1 MSLMKTLAK
10 VAVGVAVAKGA
21 SAMMQRRTSSGAQEA
36 GGGLLGQ
43 LQQQMQQRP
52 DMMQGRGG
60 IEDMLGGILGGG
72 AGSGGLGGLLEQLGG
87 SGATRTAQGGGL
99 NDLLGGLA
107 GAGAAGGIGSV
118 LGGMLSGGTAGST
131 PRGGFGDVLNQAI
144 ARQDEPEIAPTPEQE
159 LAAGLML
166 RAMIQAAKSDG
177 KLDDAEQ
184 ARLLEKL
191 GDVSPEEQAFVQA
204 ELQAPIDVAGLAGQ
218 VPQGLEAQ
226 IYAMSVMAI
235 DLDSQA
241 EAQYL
246 HQFAQALHLQPQTV
260 NHIHDQLGV
269 PTLYT

>member
-21 SAMMQRRTSSGAQEA
+21 SAMMQRGGGS

-43 LQQQMQQRP
+43 LQSQL
-52 DMMQGRGG
+52 QGTGG
-60 IEDMLGGILGGG
+60 ATTSRAGVEQMLGGILGGSG
-72 AGSGGLGGLLEQLGG
+72 AGSTGLGGLLESLGG
-87 SGATRTAQGGGL
+87 GVSEATGGARGGGL

-107 GAGAAGGIGSV
+107 GAGAMGGLGGL
-118 LGGMLSGGTAGST
+118 LGGMLSGGNAATAQ
-131 PRGGFGDVLNQAI
+131 PRGGFGDMLNQAI
-144 ARQDEPEIAPTPEQE
+144 ARQDEPEIAPGPEQE

-166 RAMIQAAKSDG
+166 RAMIQAAKCDG
-177 KLDDAEQ
+177 NLDDAEQ
-184 ARLLEKL
+184 ARLLDRLE
-191 GDVSPEEQAFVQA
+191 DVSPQEQAFVQA
-204 ELQAPIDVAGLAGQ
+204 ELQAPVDAAGLAGQ
-218 VPQGLEAQ
+218 VPRGLEPQ
-226 IYAMSVMAI
+226 VYTMSVMAI

-246 HQFAQALHLQPQTV
+246 HDLAQALRLQPQAV

>member
-21 SAMMQRRTSSGAQEA
+21 SAMVQRRAGAAQTP

-43 LQQQMQQRP
+43 LQRQMQQRP
-52 DMMQGRGG
+52 EATQSRGG

-72 AGSGGLGGLLEQLGG
+72 AGSAGLGGLLEQLGG
-87 SGATRTAQGGGL
+87 GVTGTRGGGL
-99 NDLLGGLA
+99 DDLLGGLA
-107 GAGAAGGIGSV
+107 GAGAAGGIGGL
-118 LGGMLSGGTAGST
+118 LGGLLTGGTPDTA
-131 PRGGFGDVLNQAI
+131 RGGFGDVLNQAI
-144 ARQDEPEIAPTPEQE
+144 ARQDEPDTPPTTEQE

-166 RAMIQAAKSDG
+166 RAMIQAAKCDG

-184 ARLLEKL
+184 ARLLDKL

-204 ELQAPIDVAGLAGQ
+204 ELQAPVDVAGLAGQ
-218 VPQGLEAQ
+218 VPQGLEPQ
-226 IYAMSVMAI
+226 VYAMSVMAI
-235 DLDSQA
+235 DLDSQP

-246 HQFAQALHLQPQTV
+246 HGFAQALGLQPQTV

>member
-10 VAVGVAVAKGA
+10 VAIGVAVAKGA
-21 SAMMQRRTSSGAQEA
+21 SAMMQRRAGGDAQP
-36 GGGLLGQ
+36 GGGLMGQ
-43 LQQQMQQRP
+43 LQRQMQERP
-52 DMMQGRGG
+52 STTQSRGG
-60 IEDMLGGILGGG
+60 IEDMLGGLLGGG
-72 AGSGGLGGLLEQLGG
+72 AGNGGLGGILEQLGG
-87 SGATRTAQGGGL
+87 GGAGTTQQGGGL

-118 LGGMLSGGTAGST
+118 LGGMLSGGTGAAT
-131 PRGGFGDVLNQAI
+131 QRGGFGDVLNQAI
-144 ARQDEPEIAPTPEQE
+144 ARQDEPETPPTPEQE

-166 RAMIQAAKSDG
+166 RAMIQAAKCDG
-177 KLDDAEQ
+177 NLDEDEQ

-191 GDVSPEEQAFVQA
+191 GDVSAEEQAFVQT
-204 ELQAPIDVAGLAGQ
+204 ELRAPIDAKGLAGQ
-218 VPQGLEAQ
+218 VPQGLEPQ

-246 HQFAQALHLQPQTV
+246 HSFAQALGLEPQTV